1 MVQVGV
7 FKREA
12 GRVTAMFSDAK
23 DWRRMLIWLL
33 GGSRGGGWMRFQIML
48 ALKEKPMNP
57 NQLAKHLGVNYR
69 TIIYHLEILEKH
81 GLVTRTNKAYGGVPY
96 FLSDY
101 AEKNWEI
108 VINAVKA
115 SRGGEK

>member
-1 MVQVGV
+1 VEQVNV
-7 FKREA
+7 FKRES
-12 GRVTAMFSDAK
+12 RDKLTIMFSDIK

-33 GGSRGGGWMRFQIML
+33 GGSRGGWMRFQIML
-48 ALKEKPMNP
+48 ALREKPMNP

-81 GLVTRTNKAYGGVPY
+81 GLVTRANKGYGVPY

-101 AEKNWEI
+101 VEKNWEI
-108 VINAVKA
+108 VDSAVRA
-115 SRGGEK
+115 ARGER

>member
-1 MVQVGV
+1 MMVQVGV

-33 GGSRGGGWMRFQIML
+33 GGSRGGWMRFQIML

-81 GLVTRTNKAYGGVPY
+81 GLVTRTNKAYGVPY

-115 SRGGEK
+115 SRGEK